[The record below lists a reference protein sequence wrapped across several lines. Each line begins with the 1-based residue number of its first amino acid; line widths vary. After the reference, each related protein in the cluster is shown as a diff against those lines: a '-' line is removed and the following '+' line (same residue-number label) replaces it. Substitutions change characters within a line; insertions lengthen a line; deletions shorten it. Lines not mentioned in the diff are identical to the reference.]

1 MRPAPALHLGDV
13 TSVPSYSHP
22 RLRTDK
28 RVDPTST
35 VRPCPVSPCPK
46 HAWVSR
52 TGTLPRPLPVTRSGR
67 SGLLHGIAHPA
78 STPQNRHRTAKTPPW
93 IVLGRAGN
101 LCIQSDVLVERVT
114 GIEPAPLRRQRFC
127 RFFPDFLRTWRDS
140 ALFTLGCHE
149 SFFEQMTA
157 FLPTTSPMALFT
169 QSCDQ

>member
-1 MRPAPALHLGDV
+1 MTQGHTFDTFCLDAPSEPL
-13 TSVPSYSHP
+13 SHP
-22 RLRTDK
+22 SEA
-28 RVDPTST
+28 PI
-35 VRPCPVSPCPK
+35 
-46 HAWVSR
+46 SR
-52 TGTLPRPLPVTRSGR
+52 RQR
-67 SGLLHGIAHPA
+67 LLHGIAHPA

>member
-1 MRPAPALHLGDV
+1 MRPAPALHIGDV
-13 TSVPSYSHP
+13 TSVPSRSHP

-28 RVDPTST
+28 RVDPTSA
-35 VRPCPVSPCPK
+35 VCPVSGF
-46 HAWVSR
+46 ALSR
-52 TGTLPRPLPVTRSGR
+52 ARMGEQNRDTPASAASNEIGTLWAP
-67 SGLLHGIAHPA
+67 HGITHPA

-93 IVLGRAGN
+93 IVPGRAGN
-101 LCIQSDVLVERVT
+101 LCIQSDVLLERVM